1 LKEVALMQL
10 SVTFRHMEASE
21 ALKNYVHERMGKLT
35 KYIDKPL
42 DSQVT
47 LSVQK
52 FRNMADVVIN
62 ANGIRIAGQEAHED
76 MYAAIDLVMDKI
88 ERQVKKYRQK
98 IRKHKPVL
106 GREIRWRRDIYEQE
120 SFEDDK
126 EPVVVRTEH
135 YFVKPMSVD
144 EAAMQMD
151 LSQQSFL
158 VFNNATTQTVNV
170 IYRRKDGNY
179 GLIVPQTA

>member
-1 LKEVALMQL
+1 MQL
-10 SVTFRHMEASE
+10 SVTFRHMEPSE
-21 ALKNYVHERMGKLT
+21 ALKIYIQERCNKLT

-42 DSQVT
+42 ESQVA
-47 LSVQK
+47 LSIQK
-52 FRNMADVVIN
+52 FRHIVEVVIN
-62 ANGIRIAGQEAHED
+62 ANGIRIAGQESHED

-98 IRKHKPVL
+98 IRKHKPSP

-120 SFEDDK
+120 SFEDDR
-126 EPVVVRTEH
+126 EPVVVKTEN

-151 LSQQSFL
+151 LSQQDFL
-158 VFNNATTQTVNV
+158 VFNNASTATVNV
-170 IYRRKDGNY
+170 LYRKKDGNY
-179 GLIVPQTA
+179 GLIVPQNS